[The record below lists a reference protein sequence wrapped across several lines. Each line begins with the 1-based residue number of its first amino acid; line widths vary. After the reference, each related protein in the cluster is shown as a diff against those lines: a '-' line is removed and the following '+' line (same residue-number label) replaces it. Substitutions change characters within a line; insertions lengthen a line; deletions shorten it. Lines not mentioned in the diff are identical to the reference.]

1 MNRQPLVSAIINF
14 YNAGEKF
21 FVEAI
26 ESILAQTY
34 DNWELLL
41 ADDGSTDEST
51 AIAFHYAKQ
60 YPEKV
65 RYLEHDQH
73 QNRGMSATRN
83 LGIRHAKGEYIA
95 FLDADDVWLPN
106 KLEEQVPIIE
116 AHPQVAMLYG
126 RTQYWLSWTE
136 NNPFIEG
143 FKQYLQ
149 SSSNLEDHQTDF
161 LTITSQAFDR
171 QIEPP
176 TQLILYLQDRRIYPC
191 TCSILIRRQVFENI
205 GVFEEN
211 FANGNEDMVLHS
223 KIFLKAPVYVS
234 SQIWDRYRIHP
245 NSYWRTADRQGTG
258 EAVRDQ
264 RRFNYL
270 TWLEK
275 YLSEQNINNA
285 DINQALKKALFP
297 HQHPR
302 LYRLS
307 YQVHHLLRSLRNF
320 FNKIENRVKDSG
332 FKKN

>member
-1 MNRQPLVSAIINF
+1 MNRKPLVSAIINF

-21 FVEAI
+21 FIEAI

-51 AIAFHYAKQ
+51 AIAFRYVKQ

-65 RYLEHDQH
+65 RYLEHNQH

-95 FLDADDVWLPN
+95 FLDADDVWLPD
-106 KLEEQVPIIE
+106 KLEEQVPIME
-116 AHPQVAMLYG
+116 AHPEVAMLYG

-136 NNPFIEG
+136 NNPLVEG

-149 SSSNLEDHQTDF
+149 ISTNLEDNQTDF
-161 LTITSQAFDR
+161 LTITSQKFDQ

-191 TCSILIRRQVFENI
+191 TCSILIRREVLENI

-211 FANGNEDMVLHS
+211 FPNGNEDMVFHS
-223 KIFLKAPVYVS
+223 KVFLKAPVYVS
-234 SQIWDRYRIHP
+234 SQIWDRYRIHS
-245 NSYWRTADRQGTG
+245 NSYWRTADRQGIG
-258 EAVRDQ
+258 QEVRNQ
-264 RRFNYL
+264 GRLNYL
-270 TWLEK
+270 TWLEE
-275 YLSEQNINNA
+275 YLSEQNIN
-285 DINQALKKALFP
+285 DIEVSQALKKALFP
-297 HQHPR
+297 YRSPKLHRLLNRVQHP
-302 LYRLS
+302 
-307 YQVHHLLRSLRNF
+307 VRSLRNF
-320 FNKIENRVKDSG
+320 FKKIQNSLRNSV
-332 FKKN
+332 FKNY